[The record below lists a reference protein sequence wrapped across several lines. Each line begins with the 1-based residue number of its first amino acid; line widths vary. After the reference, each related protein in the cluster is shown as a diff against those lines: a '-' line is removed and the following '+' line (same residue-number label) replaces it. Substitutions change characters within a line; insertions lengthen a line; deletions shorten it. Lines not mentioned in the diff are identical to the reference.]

1 MRRLIWAL
9 VLLVLAC
16 AAPSAHATALVD
28 VDVGDRASARLIET
42 LPGVESTGHGESV
55 VTTQAGLAMLR
66 AAGLEPRV
74 RIADLEARDRAD
86 RRADRAYAA
95 QGASALPSGRSS
107 YRRLGDYTADLAR
120 LARTHPKL
128 VKPLSLAPASL
139 EGRTL
144 RGVEISDRVALPDGK
159 PVFLLLGVH
168 HAREWPSGELS
179 MEFAFDLAR
188 QYGKDARITALLKR
202 ARVVVVPVVNPDGFN
217 ASRESPNDPQDQSTS
232 SALGVPGI
240 GAYRRK
246 NCRAAGGT
254 GPTQPSSAC
263 EGNPGVDLNR
273 NYGINWGSD
282 GASSSD
288 QAPDYRGAGP
298 FSEPESEAI
307 RRLVA
312 SRNVTMLI
320 TNHTFGHLVLRP
332 PGVRA
337 ANVVPDE
344 TRLKAIGDRMAAPM
358 DYKSERSWELYDNS
372 GTTEDWSYGVT
383 GGYGFTIES
392 SDENFHEAYA
402 KAVVREYI
410 DGNREA
416 FLRGLEAA
424 ATPAD
429 HAVIEGFAPPGR
441 VLRLTR
447 TVASQTGPVCVNQ
460 PTGFFS
466 TNCGA
471 TTSPLAFSD
480 QLSAA
485 RRVGGDGVVGWHVNP
500 STSPLARQSGPWQ
513 LTCEDSA
520 GRVLERRSVAVGR
533 GRSARVILR
542 CGPQSCVTA
551 RALRSLSVR
560 TGRAARIGLRLRRGA
575 RASRVRVL
583 RVAGGRLRVAARPKV
598 RRGRALWRPR
608 RSGTY
613 VLEVSARAGRRTE
626 VRRRSLIVRGGQV
639 TRGPGFARTDGC
651 GELRVAR
658 LSSPAVARTGPRV
671 RLLLRSLVDVK
682 AKVSVSRGKRTLARR
697 TLALRGGRL
706 TRYSLPRA
714 SGRRITVK
722 VTTVRGT
729 SALARRSAVTLS
741 ARGR

>member
-1 MRRLIWAL
+1 MR
-9 VLLVLAC
+9 
-16 AAPSAHATALVD
+16 
-28 VDVGDRASARLIET
+28 DRASARLIET
-42 LPGVESTGHGESV
+42 VPGVESTGHGESV
-55 VTTQAGLAMLR
+55 VATRAGLAMLR

-95 QGASALPSGRSS
+95 QGSSPLPSGRTS
-107 YRRLGDYTADLAR
+107 YRRLGDYTADLSR
-120 LARTHPKL
+120 LARSHPKL
-128 VKPLSLAPASL
+128 VKPLSLTPASL

-144 RGVEISDRVALPDGK
+144 RGIEISDRVARPDGK

-179 MEFAFDLAR
+179 MEFAFDLVR
-188 QYGKDARITALLKR
+188 QYGKDARITSLLKR

-217 ASRESPNDPQDQSTS
+217 ASRESPNDPQDKNTS

-246 NCRAAGGT
+246 NCRATGGT
-254 GPTQPSSAC
+254 GPTQPAGAC

-273 NYGINWGSD
+273 NYGINWGSA

-298 FSEPESEAI
+298 FSEPESEAV
-307 RRLVA
+307 RQLVA

-344 TRLKAIGDRMAAPM
+344 SRLKAIGDRMAAAM
-358 DYKSERSWELYDNS
+358 DYTSERSWELYDNS

-383 GGYGFTIES
+383 GAYGFTIES
-392 SDENFHEAYA
+392 SGENFHEAYV
-402 KAVVREYI
+402 KAVVHEYI
-410 DGNREA
+410 NGNREA
-416 FLRGLEAA
+416 FLRALEAA
-424 ATPAD
+424 TTPAN

-447 TVASQTGPVCVNQ
+447 TVASQTGPVCVTQ

-466 TNCGA
+466 TRCGA
-471 TTSPLAFSD
+471 TTSPLSFSD
-480 QLSAA
+480 QLSVA

-500 STSPLARQSGPWQ
+500 SASPLARQSGPWQ
-513 LTCEDSA
+513 LTCGDSS

-533 GRSARVILR
+533 GRSARVVLR
-542 CGPQSCVTA
+542 CGPPTCMTA

-560 TGRAARIGLRLRRGA
+560 TGRVARIGLRLRRGA
-575 RASRVRVL
+575 RAPRVRVL
-583 RVAGGRLRVAARPKV
+583 RAAGGRLRVGARPKV
-598 RRGRALWRPR
+598 RRGRALWRPGR
-608 RSGTY
+608 PGTY

-626 VRRRSLIVRGGQV
+626 VRRRSMIVRGAEV

-658 LSSPAVARTGPRV
+658 LSSPALARTGPRA
-671 RLLLRSLVDVK
+671 RLLLRSMADVK
-682 AKVSVSRGKRTLARR
+682 AKVRVSRGKRTLARR

-706 TRYSLPRA
+706 KRYALPRA
-714 SGRRITVK
+714 RGRRITVK
-722 VTTVRGT
+722 VSTVRGT
-729 SALARRSAVTLS
+729 SALARRSVVRLS